1 MDRVKRTV
9 SGLVSNKKFL
19 IVFILTLVFLA
30 AALYTYKTY
39 IKSKVN
45 ATYVANNEFVQG
57 PAPTTEVVDLYFFY
71 TTWCPH
77 CKKAKP
83 IWEQLKNEIGDNAYK
98 GTKINSPIEYAAIKA
113 GIINITFY
121 LAKYFK
127 KKNIRVNCVSPGGI
141 FSNQNKIFIN
151 NYRKMCNSKGLLD
164 SKDVS
169 DLVIFLLSNKS
180 PTEYSC
186 PG

>member
-30 AALYTYKTY
+30 AALYTYNTY

-98 GTKINSPIEYAAIKA
+98 GTKINFLEVDCDQDRATADKFEIDGYPTIKMVK
-113 GIINITFY
+113 GNQIILY
-121 LAKYFK
+121 DAKPSRDNLIQF
-127 KKNIRVNCVSPGGI
+127 
-141 FSNQNKIFIN
+141 
-151 NYRKMCNSKGLLD
+151 LD
-164 SKDVS
+164 SS
-169 DLVIFLLSNKS
+169 L
-180 PTEYSC
+180 
-186 PG
+186 